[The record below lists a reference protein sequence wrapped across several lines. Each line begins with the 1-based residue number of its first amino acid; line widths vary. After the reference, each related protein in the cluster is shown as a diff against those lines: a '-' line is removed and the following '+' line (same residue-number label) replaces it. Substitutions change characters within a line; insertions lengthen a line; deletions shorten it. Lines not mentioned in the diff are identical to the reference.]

1 VIELDQHVMQKQRGT
16 SDDMET
22 ESVRLARSFLADDRR
37 AFDKLILLHKTLVFN
52 LCYRLLGDYD
62 EANDCAQEV
71 FIKVSQ
77 ALKGFRFESSFRSWL
92 YRITVNT
99 CKNRL
104 HSLEYRFRSR
114 KIRLSVAQEM
124 NNGTQQ
130 TEIVNGSQSPEAD
143 FERKRIGRLIQAA
156 VSALPPRQKLVVVLR
171 DIEGRSYEEIVEL
184 TGFKLGTVKSKLSRA
199 RQQLR
204 GALEGKL

>member
-1 VIELDQHVMQKQRGT
+1 MQEQRGT
-16 SDDMET
+16 PDET
-22 ESVRLARSFLADDRR
+22 EVESLRLARLFLADDRR

-62 EANDCAQEV
+62 DANDCAQEV
-71 FIKVSQ
+71 FIKVSRS
-77 ALKGFRFESSFRSWL
+77 LKGFRFESSFSSWL

-104 HSLEYRFRSR
+104 HSLEYRLRSR
-114 KIRLSVAQEM
+114 RIRLGLVREM

-130 TEIVNGSQSPEAD
+130 TEITNGRQSPEAD
-143 FERKRIGRLIQAA
+143 LERKRISGLIQTA
-156 VSALPPRQKLVVVLR
+156 VSGLPARQKLVVVLR

-184 TGFKLGTVKSKLSRA
+184 TGLKLGTVKSKLSRA
-199 RQQLR
+199 RQHLR
-204 GALEGKL
+204 AALEGKL